1 MLVISVPPRPGATRV
16 SGARLSLT
24 LGVEHRGD
32 QGLSTFLSGPD
43 DELEGLIVPLARLQR
58 RLQQGLY
65 LRRRCQRPVE
75 HEAMAEHDQSF
86 LGPKIEMAEPK
97 LLVDL
102 RNELVNFWQTVVRHL
117 EIEGASQMQHLEI
130 V

>member
-1 MLVISVPPRPGATRV
+1 
-16 SGARLSLT
+16 
-24 LGVEHRGD
+24 
-32 QGLSTFLSGPD
+32 
-43 DELEGLIVPLARLQR
+43 
-58 RLQQGLY
+58 
-65 LRRRCQRPVE
+65 
-75 HEAMAEHDQSF
+75 MAEHDQSF

-130 V
+130 VPPIEREVIVRPAPRHDQRNFVIGSAITRPAVGMCYLFDDIDWIAHALIACFRRCHSQPSPL